1 MSKYKFWLLILIIYS
16 SCNNKEDKIFP
27 EIRDLHEFVYSS
39 VTVQPDSSYQVYSA
53 VGGILE
59 ENLLEEGDLVK
70 KGTPVLQIIAT
81 SPDLNS
87 QNARLSYELA
97 QKNYTGNATVLD
109 AIVKEVDAAK
119 LKVENDSINYFRL
132 NRLWE
137 NKIGTKA
144 QLDASQLA
152 FQLSSNNLEVLHNK
166 YDRTKTD
173 LEIQMSQA
181 KNIYKNSVVT
191 QKEFTVKSAINGKVY
206 ALYKKKGEIINTME
220 PVASLGSAN
229 NFILE
234 MLVDEVDIVRVKIGQ
249 SVFLNLD
256 SYPQKIFEAKISKI
270 YPKKDERSQTFK
282 VEAVF
287 TKEPDVLYP
296 GLSGEANIEINSK
309 NEALVIPKKYL
320 NAKNQVKTD
329 DGFVRIETG
338 LQTLDSIE
346 ILSGIN
352 SKTGI
357 YILP

>member
-1 MSKYKFWLLILIIYS
+1 M
-16 SCNNKEDKIFP
+16 
-27 EIRDLHEFVYSS
+27 
-39 VTVQPDSSYQVYSA
+39 
-53 VGGILE
+53 
-59 ENLLEEGDLVK
+59 
-70 KGTPVLQIIAT
+70 
-81 SPDLNS
+81 
-87 QNARLSYELA
+87 
-97 QKNYTGNATVLD
+97 LD

-119 LKVENDSINYFRL
+119 LKVKNDSINYFRL
-132 NRLWE
+132 KRLWE

-152 FQLSSNNLEVLHNK
+152 FQLSSNNLEVLQNK

-220 PVASLGSAN
+220 PVASLGSAS

-329 DGFVRIETG
+329 DGFVRVETG

-357 YILP
+357 YNLP